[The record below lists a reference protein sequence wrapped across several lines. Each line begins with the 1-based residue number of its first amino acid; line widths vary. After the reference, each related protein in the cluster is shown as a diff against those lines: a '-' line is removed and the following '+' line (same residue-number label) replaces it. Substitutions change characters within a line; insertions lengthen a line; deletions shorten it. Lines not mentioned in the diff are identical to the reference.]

1 MSTTFTDAELARIR
15 SDFPVLSRTVRA
27 DRPLVYLD
35 SGATSQKPNVVL
47 DAERDFYALHNAA
60 VHRGAH
66 ALAEEATDAFEG
78 ARARIAAFIGA
89 PAEEIVFTRNGT
101 EATNLIAYALSNA
114 LAPGALDG
122 VPADLAERL
131 TLGPGDEIVVTEME
145 HHANLVPWQELAR
158 RTGATFKWATFDE
171 NGLLP
176 PEAFDGVIT
185 ERTKLVA
192 FTHVSNVLATRTDV
206 QAIAAKAHEVGALVV
221 LDACQSVPHLP
232 VNVAELGVDFAVFTG
247 HKLHGPLGIG
257 VLWGKYDLLAALP
270 PYTTGGSMIEI
281 VTMEKTTYL
290 PPPTRF
296 EAGTPPVAQAV
307 ALAAACDFLSEIG
320 MDRVEAHD
328 RELMTRALGLLAER
342 PWVRVLGSPR
352 AEDRVGAVAF
362 TVDGVHPHDVAQILD
377 DAGVA
382 VRSGHHCAAPL
393 HRKLGITASTRASF
407 SVYSTLEEVDAFA
420 AALDRVP
427 QIFGV
432 SA

>member
-1 MSTTFTDAELARIR
+1 MTATFTDAELARIR
-15 SDFPVLSRTVRA
+15 SEFPVLARTVRQ

-47 DAERDFYALHNAA
+47 DAEHDFYALHNAA

-66 ALAEEATDAFEG
+66 ALAEEATDAFED
-78 ARARIAAFIGA
+78 ARARIGAFVGA
-89 PAEEIVFTRNGT
+89 PADEIVFTRNGT
-101 EATNLIAYALSNA
+101 EAINLIAYALSNA

-122 VPADLAERL
+122 VDEELVERL
-131 TLGPGDEIVVTEME
+131 QIGPGDEIVVTEME

-158 RTGATFKWATFDE
+158 RTGATFKWATFDDE
-171 NGLLP
+171 GMLP

-192 FTHVSNVLATRTDV
+192 FTQVSNVLATRTDV
-206 QAIAAKAHEVGALVV
+206 RAIAAKAHEVGALVV
-221 LDACQSVPHLP
+221 LDACQAVPHLP
-232 VNVAELGVDFAVFTG
+232 VDVTGLGVDFAVFTG

-257 VLWGKYDLLAALP
+257 VLWGRRELLAALP
-270 PYTTGGSMIEI
+270 PYTTGGSMIEV

-328 RELMTRALGLLAER
+328 RELMTRALSLLAER
-342 PWVRVLGSPR
+342 PWVHVLGPQR
-352 AEDRVGAVAF
+352 PEDRVGAVAF

-393 HRKLGITASTRASF
+393 HRKLGITSSTRASF
-407 SVYSTLEEVDAFA
+407 SVYTTLEEVEAFA

>member
-1 MSTTFTDAELARIR
+1 MTATFTDAELTRIR
-15 SDFPVLSRTVRA
+15 SDFPLLTRTVRA

-47 DAERDFYALHNAA
+47 DTEHDFYALHNAA

-66 ALAEEATDAFEG
+66 AIAEEATDAFES
-78 ARARIAAFIGA
+78 ARARIGAFIGA
-89 PAEEIVFTRNGT
+89 PAQEIVFTRNGT
-101 EATNLIAYALSNA
+101 EAINLIAYALSNA

-145 HHANLVPWQELAR
+145 HHANIVPWQELAR

-171 NGLLP
+171 QGLLP
-176 PEAFDGVIT
+176 PEAFDSVIT

-192 FTHVSNVLATRTDV
+192 FTQVSNVLATRTDV
-206 QAIAAKAHEVGALVV
+206 KAIAAKAHEVGALVV

-232 VNVAELGVDFAVFTG
+232 VDVRELDVDFAVFTG

-270 PYTTGGSMIEI
+270 PYTTGGSMIE
-281 VTMEKTTYL
+281 VVRMEKTTYL
-290 PPPTRF
+290 APPTRF

-307 ALAAACDFLSEIG
+307 ALAAAVDFLNEIG

-328 RELMTRALGLLAER
+328 RELMRHALALLAER
-342 PWVRVLGSPR
+342 PWVTVLGSQR

-362 TVDGVHPHDVAQILD
+362 TIDGVHPHDVAQILD
-377 DAGVA
+377 DSGIA

-407 SVYSTLEEVDAFA
+407 SVYSTAAEIDAFA
-420 AALDRVP
+420 TALDRVP

>member
-131 TLGPGDEIVVTEME
+131 KLGPGDEIVVTEME

>member
-131 TLGPGDEIVVTEME
+131 KLGPGDEIVVTEME

-382 VRSGHHCAAPL
+382 VRSGHHCATPL